1 MNTKS
6 QYNKITLLKEMSPY
20 TIKFLTT
27 LIKKKKKKKCR
38 RSRLDFLA
46 QLLQI
51 ATKNVSNKVTGQ
63 SLFLTKLVNTF
74 RKINAKV
81 VIE

>member
-27 LIKKKKKKKCR
+27 LIKKKKKKCR